1 MPGVRVLLVD
11 DDGARARSL
20 ATTLKRAGYDARTT
34 KPGAVAIKA
43 AARSRPAVIV
53 LDIAAFGATGTQ
65 LHAELLRHDPDVR
78 VVLTTGLPPT
88 SLICAALAP
97 TVPLLYHPVRGE
109 ALIDALEG
117 SLAAAPLPGLGEVLE
132 AYVAS
137 LRNLTSSPDLE
148 ALRSR
153 LADCAQA
160 REELLPKLKPTDE
173 QKRGR
178 D

>member
-1 MPGVRVLLVD
+1 MPGFRVLLVD
-11 DDGARARSL
+11 DDNARARSL
-20 ATTLKRAGYDARTT
+20 ATALKRVGYDARTT
-34 KPGAVAIKA
+34 RPGAAAIRA

-65 LHAELLRHDPDVR
+65 LHAELLRDDPDVR

-97 TVPLLYHPVRGE
+97 TVPLLYQPVRGE

-117 SLAAAPLPGLGEVLE
+117 ALSAGPPPGLADVLE

-137 LRNLTSSPDLE
+137 LRNLTSSPDFS
-148 ALRSR
+148 ALGSR

-160 REELLPKLKPTDE
+160 REELLPKLMPDSKTQRKE
-173 QKRGR
+173 
-178 D
+178 